1 MEEHYM
7 IKIWEIFALKTNENL
22 SPKEQQNKI
31 VEILSQMKEDIK
43 TFTKS
48 DLKKQVIKNV
58 SEAISN
64 L

>member
-7 IKIWEIFALKTNENL
+7 IKIWEIFSLKQNENL
-22 SPKEQQNKI
+22 SNKEQQNKI
-31 VEILSQMKEDIK
+31 VEILSQMKEDVK

-58 SEAISN
+58 SEAINN